1 MNLPNE
7 MAAKPETPAEKLGE
21 QLRASFEDMQRT
33 SDQLRPVEDLHSLL
47 LRISHHL
54 DYETSERKTI
64 YYRLQEITLL
74 TRKAVESQMKERASR
89 ERFIP
94 YLVAF
99 CIGVTA
105 TLAWQSYGA
114 AYRQIIATRAPDL
127 GWSPEAKQMI
137 ASWVQQLGWTKPQ
150 AGQENTVRSFV
161 PETPQSAQIA
171 QVAPKAVAPKELA
184 TASID
189 LQKVQQMEADIAS
202 VRQTVEQQLAAVRQT
217 VEQLATGE
225 DQMAREIAGVL
236 ASNQEILE
244 KIPAPPAPRPTG
256 ALGHKPT
263 PIPIPPP
270 WSRGPMP
277 SYGSPYGP
285 PYQ

>member
-256 ALGHKPT
+256 PLGHKPT